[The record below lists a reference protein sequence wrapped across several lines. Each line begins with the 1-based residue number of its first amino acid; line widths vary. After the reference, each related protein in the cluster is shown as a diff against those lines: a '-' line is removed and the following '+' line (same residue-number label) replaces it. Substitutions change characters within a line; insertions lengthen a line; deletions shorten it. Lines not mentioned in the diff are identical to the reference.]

1 MTWPACGAEAP
12 AEGRAGAAEALSDAG
27 EGAEAAHLKILRGG
41 DGSFSLW
48 SNRFAEGFHSGRG
61 ALREARETF
70 VLPSQLDRFAAGR
83 RLRVVEV
90 CVGTG
95 TNLAALLEACSAA
108 GLELEWWGLELDPA
122 PLQLALAEPEFRSQW
137 QPQTLKT
144 LESLSER
151 GCWQQGCWQHGAGS
165 GRMLWGDARQTL
177 PLLLEQRRGQ
187 VDLIWHDAFSPQRCP
202 QLWTVEFLGSLA
214 ELLADGGRWISYCSA
229 AAVREGL
236 RLANLNLVALRA
248 PGDSRLGN
256 AEATHGAAAE
266 DTKRAADCVESADS
280 AERANLANGAET
292 AERADRVKRTDDDL
306 EPGPR
311 APLRRAWSGGTQAS
325 RAALAPA
332 GFWRELSAMEQE
344 HLASSAGEPYRDP
357 SGTAEAAAIHA
368 IRRAAQAASLTRG
381 TRTPSSA
388 WRRRWGL

>member
-12 AEGRAGAAEALSDAG
+12 AEGRASAAEARSAAAS
-27 EGAEAAHLKILRGG
+27 EGSEAADLQILRGR

-48 SNRFAEGFHSGRG
+48 SSRYAEAFHSRRG

-137 QPQTLKT
+137 HPQT
-144 LESLSER
+144 LESLETLRER
-151 GCWQQGCWQHGAGS
+151 GGWQQGAGT

-177 PLLLEQRRGQ
+177 PHLLEQRRGQ
-187 VDLIWHDAFSPQRCP
+187 VDLVWHDAFSPQHCP

-214 ELLADGGRWISYCSA
+214 ELLADGGRWISFCSA

-236 RLANLNLVALRA
+236 RLANLNVVALA
-248 PGDSRLGN
+248 TADGVRLGKPDSALA
-256 AEATHGAAAE
+256 AEAEGLE
-266 DTKRAADCVESADS
+266 
-280 AERANLANGAET
+280 GAEE
-292 AERADRVKRTDDDL
+292 AVERADDCLQPDSSADQ
-306 EPGPR
+306 
-311 APLRRAWSGGTQAS
+311 RRAWSGGTLAS
-325 RAALAPA
+325 RAALAPSA
-332 GFWRELSAMEQE
+332 VWRRLTAMERE
-344 HLASSAGEPYRDP
+344 HLACSAGEPYRDP
-357 SGTAEAAAIHA
+357 SGTADAAAILTS
-368 IRRAAQAASLTRG
+368 RLEAQARARASGTRG
-381 TRTPSSA
+381 SSSA
-388 WRRRWGL
+388 LRRRWGVRRVESAPGG